1 MIARQLIADTIP
13 SLSLTDS
20 ANTALELM
28 QEFGLEMLPVE
39 DENHKYAGLITDEAI
54 MDIEDMDKPL
64 SELPY
69 SLIHPYANENM
80 HIFEVIKITA
90 ENNLTL
96 IPVVEKDDKLV
107 GTITLHSLFRYF
119 AQYNS
124 LLDNGA
130 IIVVETNINSYS
142 LSEIARIVE
151 SNDIKVLCM
160 YVNTIYDQSKVEI
173 TLKLDKYELAALV
186 QTFERFSYIV
196 KATYEEQEYSQ
207 DLKEKYDEFMK
218 FMDI

>member
-13 SLSLTDS
+13 SLTLNDS

-28 QEFGLEMLPVE
+28 QEFGLDMLPVE
-39 DENHKYAGLITDEAI
+39 DDAHKYAGLLTDEAI
-54 MDIEDMDKPL
+54 MDIEEMDKPL
-64 SELPY
+64 SELPF

-96 IPVVEKDDKLV
+96 IPVVEKDDRLV
-107 GTITLHSLFRYF
+107 GTITLQSLFRYF

-130 IIVVETNINSYS
+130 ILVVETNINSYS

-151 SNDIKVLCM
+151 SNDLKVLCF
-160 YVNTIYDQSKVEI
+160 YVNTDYNNSKIEI
-173 TLKLDKYELAALV
+173 TLKLDKYELSSLV
-186 QTFERFSYIV
+186 QTFERFNYTV
-196 KATYEEQEYSQ
+196 KATFEEREYFQ

-218 FMDI
+218 YMDI

>member
-13 SLSLTDS
+13 SLSLKDT

-28 QEFGLEMLPVE
+28 QEFGLDMMPVE
-39 DENHKYAGLITDEAI
+39 DDDHKYAGLLTDEAI
-54 MDIEDMDKPL
+54 MDIEDMNKPL
-64 SELPY
+64 SELPF

-96 IPVVEKDDKLV
+96 IPVVEKDDRLV
-107 GTITLHSLFRYF
+107 GTITLKSLFRYF

-130 IIVVETNINSYS
+130 ILIVETNLNSYS

-151 SNDIKVLCM
+151 SNNIKVLCL
-160 YVNTIYDQSKVEI
+160 YVNTVYDTSKVEI
-173 TLKLDKYELAALV
+173 TLKLDKYELSSLV
-186 QTFERFSYIV
+186 QTFERFNYTI
-196 KATYEEQEYSQ
+196 KATYEEREYFQ

-218 FMDI
+218 YMDI

>member
-1 MIARQLIADTIP
+1 
-13 SLSLTDS
+13 
-20 ANTALELM
+20 
-28 QEFGLEMLPVE
+28 
-39 DENHKYAGLITDEAI
+39 
-54 MDIEDMDKPL
+54 
-64 SELPY
+64 
-69 SLIHPYANENM
+69 M